1 MSEPTNRR
9 CARPM
14 LVGVALALALVA
26 SGCQWSMAR
35 FDATGSGFNPH
46 ETEIGAAEVG
56 GVALELTAA
65 VAGTSTSVPVVS
77 GSTVV
82 VTTSGAGGGVRA
94 YDLSGTGCA
103 GAPLS
108 CEPLWTAASGSTVG
122 QAIVADGTVIVA
134 VGSDLHAYDLAG
146 VTGCGGSPVVCQPR
160 WTAAG
165 WAGTAIAAD
174 GLAYV
179 ARSTGVGAFDVA
191 GIDGCGG
198 TPTTCAPRWTYAVE
212 NQASLVGLSPPV
224 LADGVLYVGTQE
236 SEAFINGGY
245 VGSVQAFDA
254 AGVDGC
260 SGVPSVCAPQWH
272 GSGGAVF
279 GSPAVVDGVVYVGE
293 VFTGFDEDD
302 LLVGS
307 SSVTGWDTATC
318 SGDPFCQPSWSAPV
332 SGTSYAT
339 PTIAVAGGLLHVT
352 DPDDSTV
359 ATYATG
365 AASPCA
371 PGGAPCVA
379 ERRSNAYGTPSVANG
394 LLYVGPSAFDVTGT
408 TACSGAPALCQPL
421 WTAPV
426 AGTRHVAV
434 PTNNKIVVWARTG
447 TTSALTVF
455 DLL

>member
-1 MSEPTNRR
+1 MSEPSIRR
-9 CARPM
+9 RTRPM

-35 FDATGSGFNPH
+35 FDATGSGFNPN
-46 ETEIGAAEVG
+46 ETEIGVAEVG

-65 VAGTSTSVPVVS
+65 VAGTSTTVPVVS

-94 YDLSGTGCA
+94 YDLSGTSCT

-122 QAIVADGTVIVA
+122 QAIVADGRVIVG
-134 VGSDLHAYDLAG
+134 VGSNLHAYDVAG
-146 VTGCGGSPVVCQPR
+146 VAGCSGSPVICQPQ
-160 WTAAG
+160 WTAPG
-165 WAGTAIAAD
+165 WAGNAVAAD

-179 ARSTGVGAFDVA
+179 SRSTGLGVFDVA
-191 GIDGCGG
+191 GVDGCSG

-212 NQASLVGLSPPV
+212 NQAPLVGLSPPV

-245 VGSVQAFDA
+245 VGTIQAFDA
-254 AGVDGC
+254 AGVDSC
-260 SGVPSVCAPQWH
+260 SGAPSVCTPQWY
-272 GSGGAVF
+272 GSSGAVF
-279 GSPAVVDGVVYVGE
+279 GSPAVVDGVVYVGGII
-293 VFTGFDEDD
+293 TGFDEENFE
-302 LLVGS
+302 VGS

-318 SGDPFCQPSWSAPV
+318 SGPFCQPSWNAPV
-332 SGTSYAT
+332 SDFSYAT
-339 PTIAVAGGLLHVT
+339 PAIAVAGGLLHVT

-379 ERRSNAYGTPSVANG
+379 ERRSNAYGTPSIANG
-394 LLYVGPSAFDVTGT
+394 LLYVGPSAFDITGT
-408 TACSGAPALCQPL
+408 TACTGAPALCQPL
-421 WTAPV
+421 WTSPV
-426 AGTRHVAV
+426 AGTRRVAI

-447 TTSALTVF
+447 TTSALSVF
-455 DLL
+455 DLV